1 LHPLIDRR
9 DILSIAQANLS
20 SSLQS
25 TLRDKTVAE
34 VDNLRTLEQNRELT
48 ASLHVLTTELQARQ
62 DSVLANS
69 SLSAQLDQAREDQ
82 AIARKRWRIMK
93 TVVSAIIAGSG
104 VDWARNGALRDL
116 ALDEED
122 EAD

>member
-1 LHPLIDRR
+1 M
-9 DILSIAQANLS
+9 
-20 SSLQS
+20 
-25 TLRDKTVAE
+25 
-34 VDNLRTLEQNRELT
+34 
-48 ASLHVLTTELQARQ
+48 
-62 DSVLANS
+62 LANS

-82 AIARKRWRIMK
+82 AIARKRWRTMK